1 MAEQTLLPTLLPLL
15 TYIQARDRGF
25 AEAAGKIAGPGPV
38 HNQPGGVSASLLDLV
53 HQRLGSRNSALLLAD
68 QMSLNAMGNI
78 GLYLAS
84 AHNLGELLGDA
95 AGYFDLVRSS
105 DTRVALLRQDGE
117 ACLTFIREA
126 EWTLPALL
134 SAEVDLGC
142 LLRILRHS
150 FGRDFRPQCIR
161 YPTTE
166 IELPTAWE
174 RDHGVRVEVAGG
186 HLQLCFAQTALA
198 RPTLHP
204 NSEIREALKPSLEA
218 KLRPEA
224 RGLQQLVEQIV
235 QSGQLRQ
242 LDLDS
247 VAALLAMSS
256 ATLNRRLSEENT
268 EFANLI
274 DVVSREHALRRLLDS
289 DVDLQT
295 LAAELGFSEAAE
307 FEQRFVR
314 WLQVSP
320 QRLRQEARAAGY
332 AARQVGSDLLRE
344 LPNASRACEVLLGLQ
359 NSDDA
364 PMTEIAEIIGADPV
378 LATRVVG
385 VAGSALYGG
394 RRILSVTDAAKVLG
408 MNELRRLAAMIALRQ
423 SLGAVACRSFDLQGY
438 WVASLALSTLAPS
451 WLAHAKGCRFD
462 DSLAL
467 SGLLCEIG
475 SLVYACSAA
484 EQMQA
489 YLESFDPEA
498 DEARL
503 RMAESSAFGT
513 SRYAL
518 ASLLLARWNVAPEVV
533 RQIRQLD
540 SALDPAANEASLE
553 SLALLT
559 LSRLLRRRVQGLDTA
574 QEFAALRAGLRPPA
588 AWAISA
594 EDDGL
599 EARLDE
605 TIERCRE
612 QADMMLAS

>member
-1 MAEQTLLPTLLPLL
+1 MADQTLLPTLLPLL

-25 AEAAGKIAGPGPV
+25 AEAAGPLLSRPEPA
-38 HNQPGGVSASLLDLV
+38 QPGEVSASLLDLA

-68 QMSLNAMGNI
+68 QMSLSEMGSI

-84 AHNLGELLGDA
+84 AANLGELLGDA
-95 AGYFDLVRSS
+95 AGYFDLVRSG

-117 ACLTFIREA
+117 ACLTFIHES
-126 EWTLPALL
+126 EWSLPALL

-161 YPTTE
+161 YPATKV
-166 IELPTAWE
+166 ELPSAWE
-174 RDHGVRVEVAGG
+174 RDHGVRAEMAGA
-186 HLQLCFAQTALA
+186 HLQLCFPQAALA
-198 RPTLHP
+198 RPTAHP
-204 NSEIREALKPSLEA
+204 NREIRQALKPSLEA
-218 KLRPEA
+218 RLRPDA
-224 RGLQQLVEQIV
+224 RGLQQLVAQIV
-235 QSGQLRQ
+235 QSGQLRR

-268 EFANLI
+268 EFANLV

-289 DVDLQT
+289 DMTVEA
-295 LAAELGFSEAAE
+295 LADELGFSAAAE

-320 QRLRQEARAAGY
+320 QQFRQEARAAGY
-332 AARQVGSDLLRE
+332 SARHVDSDLLRE

-364 PMTEIAEIIGADPV
+364 SMSEIADIIGADPV

-394 RRILSVTDAAKVLG
+394 RRILSVADAAKVLG
-408 MNELRRLAAMIALRQ
+408 MNELRRLAAMMALRQ
-423 SLGAVACRSFDLQGY
+423 SLGAVTCRRFDLQGY
-438 WVASLALSTLAPS
+438 WVASLALATLAPS
-451 WLAHAKGCRFD
+451 WLAYAKGCRFD
-462 DSLAL
+462 ESLAL
-467 SGLLCEIG
+467 SSLLCEIG
-475 SLVYACSAA
+475 PLVYACSAA
-484 EQMQA
+484 EQMQGF
-489 YLESFDPEA
+489 LDNVDPDA
-498 DEARL
+498 DEASL
-503 RMAESSAFGT
+503 RIAESAAFGT
-513 SRYAL
+513 PRYAL

-533 RQIRQLD
+533 RQVRQLD

-559 LSRLLRRRVQGLDTA
+559 LSRLLRRRVQGLDTT

-588 AWAISA
+588 AWAVNDQ
-594 EDDGL
+594 DDGL
-599 EARLDE
+599 EARLDD